1 MSNGN
6 LSVVK
11 IKSAKVPVDKKQ
23 LKLFDG
29 GGLYLLVTA
38 KGGKYW
44 RLDYRFN
51 GKRKT
56 LALGVY
62 PDVSL
67 SDARD
72 LRHAEWSEFDLEA
85 AQWRIPAEKM
95 KMGRMHLV
103 PLSRQVVAILR
114 DLEPLTGRGKYL
126 FPSVR
131 STERPM
137 SENTVNA
144 GLRRMSFEKSEICGH
159 GFHHFT

>member
-1 MSNGN
+1 
-6 LSVVK
+6 
-11 IKSAKVPVDKKQ
+11 
-23 LKLFDG
+23 
-29 GGLYLLVTA
+29 
-38 KGGKYW
+38 
-44 RLDYRFN
+44 
-51 GKRKT
+51 
-56 LALGVY
+56 
-62 PDVSL
+62 
-67 SDARD
+67 
-72 LRHAEWSEFDLEA
+72 
-85 AQWRIPAEKM
+85 
-95 KMGRMHLV
+95 MGRMHLV

>member
-67 SDARD
+67 SDARVYGMQ
-72 LRHAEWSEFDLEA
+72 S
-85 AQWRIPAEKM
+85 
-95 KMGRMHLV
+95 GRSL
-103 PLSRQVVAILR
+103 ILKPHNG
-114 DLEPLTGRGKYL
+114 EYQ
-126 FPSVR
+126 
-131 STERPM
+131 
-137 SENTVNA
+137 
-144 GLRRMSFEKSEICGH
+144 RRK
-159 GFHHFT
+159 